1 MSGNPMRG
9 ITPFG
14 RDPNRVGK
22 LNAQFPRRTVHF
34 SLSPLFASR
43 TDSLNKKCPETGH

>member
-14 RDPNRVGK
+14 RDPFGVANLMPSSFVAHFIFVYLPCLLR
-22 LNAQFPRRTVHF
+22 AQIR
-34 SLSPLFASR
+34 
-43 TDSLNKKCPETGH
+43 